1 MPLPDI
7 KVNKVDE
14 LVATLRNSQK
24 PNIVVEGKDD
34 TIIYRRLVER
44 IGIFKVDFHASGSRT
59 KLLQVYDRRSEFS
72 DVPVAFIAD
81 RDKELFTQVPAGYE
95 DIIWTQGYSIEND
108 LYAGAEPSLESL
120 MDPHEADEH
129 RKVLNT
135 IVEWFAFEVEEFLA
149 GRDYE
154 FDHHCNEI
162 VHLGQ
167 TVMDNGFRQRR
178 GFRQPNSELE
188 QQIREA
194 YQLQLRGKQL
204 FQMLIRFLSA
214 PDRSAKYSYHGLYEI
229 AFKMTSFHPLMHRLI
244 QEIEHKIAA
253 QTPIP

>member
-1 MPLPDI
+1 MLQRHPT
-7 KVNKVDE
+7 VDE
-14 LVATLRNSQK
+14 LVSTLRRSNL
-24 PNIVVEGKDD
+24 PTVVVEGRDD
-34 TIIYRRLVER
+34 MQ
-44 IGIFKVDFHASGSRT
+44 IFRWMEDLLKVHEVDVLGVGGRPNLFA
-59 KLLQVYDRRSEFS
+59 VYDRRSEFTHL
-72 DVPVAFIAD
+72 PIAFIAD
-81 RDKELFTQVPAGYE
+81 RDKELFTQLPVGYE
-95 DIIWTQGYSIEND
+95 AIIWTQGYSIEND

-129 RKVLNT
+129 RQVLNT

-149 GRDYE
+149 GREYK

-167 TVMDNGFRQRR
+167 TVMDDSFRQRR

-204 FQMLIRFLSA
+204 FQMLVRFLSKSN
-214 PDRSAKYSYHGLYEI
+214 RQAKHSRQSLYEI
-229 AFKMTSFHPLMHRLI
+229 AFKMTPFHPLMNRLI
-244 QEIEHKIAA
+244 QGIEQKIAA
-253 QTPIP
+253 HNLTP

>member
-1 MPLPDI
+1 MPRLTAI
-7 KVNKVDE
+7 VDE
-14 LVATLRNSQK
+14 LVSTLRRSRL
-24 PNIVVEGKDD
+24 PTIVVEGKADMQ
-34 TIIYRRLVER
+34 
-44 IGIFKVDFHASGSRT
+44 IFRWMEDALKVHEADVLDVGGRPN
-59 KLLQVYDRRSEFS
+59 LLAVYDRRSEFAHL
-72 DVPVAFIAD
+72 PVAFIAD
-81 RDKELFTQVPAGYE
+81 RDKELFTQLPAGYE

-129 RKVLNT
+129 RQVLNI

-149 GRDYE
+149 GRDYK

-167 TVMDNGFRQRR
+167 TVMDNNFRQRR

-204 FQMLIRFLSA
+204 FQVLVRFLSA
-214 PDRSAKYSYHGLYEI
+214 PNRSAKYSYHGLYEI
-229 AFKMTSFHPLMHRLI
+229 AFKMTSVHPLMHRLI
-244 QEIEHKIAA
+244 EEIEHKIAA
-253 QTPIP
+253 QTPIPR